1 MADLAFDL
9 ADPPAR
15 ALAGRR
21 MEHRQ
26 TTDRWNPRTR
36 AVVWLT
42 LAFWLS
48 NFAILTFGNI
58 LQGSERWVQIAA
70 VRAGLIGLGLVFC
83 YGMHLALEKAAG
95 RSFKRK
101 IIAAAILA
109 PILAETFAWASYFGF
124 ATLDP
129 GNLSRPINWS
139 LAMLTLAL
147 WTWFFL
153 AWAGLYLAVQY
164 SFDVKD
170 EQQRSFELQALA
182 HSAKL
187 RALHNQVNPHFLFN
201 SLNSI
206 SALIAD
212 KRTEEA
218 DRMVAKLGH
227 FFRMT
232 LAIDP
237 TQDISLAEELTLQR
251 AYLEIQQLRYPDLK
265 VVVDFPDAVAGA
277 SVPALILQ
285 PIVENAV
292 KYGVAGSLPP
302 SMIAIRAS
310 TDSNRLRLDVT
321 DSGRSSA
328 AAAPPGAGVGL
339 QNVRDRLLQR
349 FGNQQRFAAG
359 HDPSGGYKVTIEM
372 PLEFAL

>member
-1 MADLAFDL
+1 MADLVFEL
-9 ADPPAR
+9 ADTRLHAPIARERPAD
-15 ALAGRR
+15 
-21 MEHRQ
+21 Q
-26 TTDRWNPRTR
+26 QNVRTR

-48 NFAILTFGNI
+48 NLTIFTTGNI
-58 LQGSERWVQIAA
+58 LQGTKGLLGLVA
-70 VRAGLIGLGLVFC
+70 VRIGLIGIGLVFC
-83 YGMHLALEKAAG
+83 YGMHLALEKIG
-95 RSFKRK
+95 GQSFKRK
-101 IIAAAILA
+101 LIAAAVLA
-109 PILAETFAWASYFGF
+109 PILAETFAWVNYFGF
-124 ATLDP
+124 AMLDP
-129 GNLSRPINWS
+129 WRLTQPIDWS
-139 LAMLTLAL
+139 QAMFTLAL

-164 SFDVKD
+164 SFDAKE

-182 HSAKL
+182 HTAKL

-218 DRMVAKLGH
+218 DQMVAKLGH
-227 FFRMT
+227 FFRMS

-237 TQDISLAEELTLQR
+237 TADISLAEELKLQR
-251 AYLEIQQLRYPDLK
+251 AYLEIQQVRYPDLR
-265 VVVDFPDAVAGA
+265 VTVDLPESVAMA
-277 SVPALILQ
+277 AVPALILQ

-310 TDSNRLRLDVT
+310 TSNDRLRLEVT
-321 DSGRSSA
+321 DSGQASTTTA
-328 AAAPPGAGVGL
+328 AHGAGVGL
-339 QNVRDRLLQR
+339 HNVQDRLFQR
-349 FGNQQRFAAG
+349 FGGQQHFTAG
-359 HDPSGGYKVTIEM
+359 YQPKGGFKVSIEI
-372 PLEFAL
+372 PLEFVP

>member
-1 MADLAFDL
+1 MGDMVFEL
-9 ADPPAR
+9 AD
-15 ALAGRR
+15 AGVRPTG
-21 MEHRQ
+21 EHGVTPRQ
-26 TTDRWNPRTR
+26 SATRWNPRTR

-48 NFAILTFGNI
+48 NLVMLTIGNF
-58 LQGSERWVQIAA
+58 LEGTDGWEKIAA
-70 VRAGLIGLGLVFC
+70 ARTALIGLGLLFC
-83 YGMHLALEKAAG
+83 YGMHLVLEKAAG

-109 PILAETFAWASYFGF
+109 PILAETYAWANYFAFAALEPARLSEPFKWGTVMFVLGF
-124 ATLDP
+124 
-129 GNLSRPINWS
+129 
-139 LAMLTLAL
+139 

-164 SFDVKD
+164 SFDVKE

-182 HSAKL
+182 HTAKL

-206 SALIAD
+206 AALIAD
-212 KRTEEA
+212 KRTVEA

-237 TQDISLAEELTLQR
+237 TEDIGLAEEMKLQR
-251 AYLEIQQLRYPDLK
+251 AFLEIQQLRYPDLN
-265 VVVDFPDAVAGA
+265 VIVDVPEAVARA
-277 SVPALILQ
+277 AVPALILQ

-310 TDSNRLRLDVT
+310 AEGNRLRLEVT
-321 DSGRSSA
+321 DSGRPSA

-339 QNVRDRLLQR
+339 QNVRDRLFQR
-349 FGNQQRFAAG
+349 FGEQQRFAAG
-359 HDPSGGYKVTIEM
+359 RGPSGGFIVSIEM
-372 PLEFAL
+372 PLEFVQ